1 MPGFGDT
8 HKSDTDILS
17 EVADWLSIAYANRI
31 LLTGIIYLH
40 RIIDPTLEG
49 SAMRNLR
56 VFKQLC
62 GPEAFTSVA
71 LVITFWSHVDEIV
84 GSEREK
90 SLMGSGD
97 FWGLSMGSTSYRQ
110 DQGEASAREIVDR
123 LIMRRRPVVLD
134 IHREIVDCGRILDET
149 AAGLELKILLTEQKK
164 EAKKQFREIQGEL

>member
-1 MPGFGDT
+1 MPSFGDAY
-8 HKSDTDILS
+8 KSDTEILS
-17 EVADWLSIAYANRI
+17 EVADWLSITYANRI

-62 GPEAFTSVA
+62 GSEAFTSVA
-71 LVITFWSHVDEIV
+71 LVTTFWSHVDEII

-90 SLMGSGD
+90 SLMQSED
-97 FWGLSMGSTSYRQ
+97 FWGLPMGSTVYRQ
-110 DQGEASAREIVDR
+110 DNGKISAKEIVDC

-134 IHREIVDCGRILDET
+134 IQREIVDCGRTLGET
-149 AAGLELKILLTEQKK
+149 AAGLELEILLAEERKK
-164 EAKKQFREIQGEL
+164 AEKQFKEIQGEL